1 MLISFSCRDVANK
14 RQTPLSCAAEAGKHD
29 IVAYLLSISGVTT
42 EGVNM
47 DEVHFA
53 VSLRNE
59 QYCRY
64 MYTSCVHITLLE
76 VLLASGTHRVVYCI
90 LL

>member
-1 MLISFSCRDVANK
+1 MLMCVALNVDNNNNNTQISFSYRDVANK

-53 VSLRNE
+53 VAL
-59 QYCRY
+59 
-64 MYTSCVHITLLE
+64 
-76 VLLASGTHRVVYCI
+76 
-90 LL
+90 